1 MLKVDQLPSIFLQGS
16 LFYSIR
22 QIVITVVNLATTI
35 LLTRLLLP
43 SDFGYISLV
52 TIVMSVISILSDGG
66 LGVYLIQKN
75 EEVTDADISE
85 ITKFQL
91 LVWIS
96 FFLVLSVIWL
106 FPISDKISKIGI
118 FYLLISS
125 ISIPFSI
132 FKAAS
137 IIKLERGLV
146 FNRIALIESLE
157 QITYSLIAIS
167 LGYFGF
173 GVWSIVF
180 AIISKAFFSFLI
192 SYVLSPIKF
201 NFFSPLRIKELKKV
215 ILIGV
220 SYQIPSIFETL
231 RSLLNPI
238 LIGLTLGMNYSGFT
252 DRGILI
258 ASIPTTFLGT
268 IWQKILFPLVAR
280 IQGEKKMLSSIYE
293 NSVYFHSILDK
304 AIYLPFFL
312 HGKEIISYFIGDKWL
327 PIYPF
332 ILIFACG
339 NILFSS
345 YTTTTIAFFKGLGY
359 ADIMAKW
366 SLFQFPLAIIFIS
379 VFTFFYGFY
388 GFALGSQVLW
398 VGIFYFNVCLN
409 KTLKVSFLRSIIV
422 PLISFSVSYLVFNFI
437 LNSDKFNLLFLI
449 FFEVLF
455 YLVII
460 VLLDFAKIR
469 LIVNNYKFSLNQKY
483 GE

>member
-1 MLKVDQLPSIFLQGS
+1 LLKVNQLPNILLKGT

-35 LLTRLLLP
+35 FLTRLLLP

-66 LGVYLIQKN
+66 LGVYLIQKK
-75 EEVTDADISE
+75 EEATDDDISE

-91 LVWIS
+91 VIWIF
-96 FFLVLSVIWL
+96 FFLVLFIIWL
-106 FPISDKISKIGI
+106 FPIYGKISKDGI

-132 FKAAS
+132 LKAAS
-137 IIKLERGLV
+137 IIKLERGLI

-157 QITYSLIAIS
+157 QVTYSLITIS

-173 GVWSIVF
+173 GVWGIVF
-180 AIISKAFFSFLI
+180 AIISKAFFSFTLSFI
-192 SYVLSPIKF
+192 LSPVKF
-201 NFFSPLRIKELKKV
+201 NFFTPLRIQELKKV
-215 ILIGV
+215 VVIGL
-220 SYQIPSIFETL
+220 SYQIPSILETL
-231 RSLLNPI
+231 RSLLNPL
-238 LIGLTLGMNYSGFT
+238 LIGLTLGMKFSGYT

-268 IWQKILFPLVAR
+268 VWQKILFPLVAR

-293 NSVYFHSILDK
+293 NSVYFHSIIDK

-312 HGKEIISYFIGDKWL
+312 HGQEIISYFIGDKWL

-345 YTTTTIAFFKGLGY
+345 YTTTTIAFFKGLGF

-366 SLFQFPLAIIFIS
+366 SFFQFPLAIIFIS
-379 VFTFFYGFY
+379 FFTYFYGFY

-398 VGIFYFNVCLN
+398 VGIFYFNIYLN
-409 KTLKVSFLRSIIV
+409 KTLKVYFFRSIFV
-422 PLISFSVSYLVFNFI
+422 PLISFSITY
-437 LNSDKFNLLFLI
+437 LI
-449 FFEVLF
+449 FKFLF
-455 YLVII
+455 YGYNLNIYIKIVFELLCYLTFII
-460 VLLDFAKIR
+460 LIDFDKIKS
-469 LIVNNYKFSLNQKY
+469 IIKVFKVSSEINHEK
-483 GE
+483 

>member
-22 QIVITVVNLATTI
+22 QIIITVVNLATTI
-35 LLTRLLLP
+35 FLTRLLLP

-52 TIVMSVISILSDGG
+52 TIVISVISILSDGG
-66 LGVYLIQKN
+66 LGVYLIQRK
-75 EEVTDADISE
+75 EEVSDDDISD
-85 ITKFQL
+85 ITNFQL
-91 LVWIS
+91 VIWIS
-96 FFLVLSVIWL
+96 IFLVLFLIWL
-106 FPISDKISKIGI
+106 FPISDKISNIGI
-118 FYLLISS
+118 LYLLVSS

-157 QITYSLIAIS
+157 QITYSIIAIS

-173 GVWSIVF
+173 GVWAIVF
-180 AIISKAFFSFLI
+180 ALVSKAVFSFLL

-201 NFFSPLRIKELKKV
+201 NFFSTLKLRELKKA
-215 ILIGV
+215 ILIGL

-231 RSLLNPI
+231 RSLLNPVV
-238 LIGLTLGMNYSGFT
+238 IGLTLGMNYSGFT

-268 IWQKILFPLVAR
+268 VWQKILFPLVAR
-280 IQGEKKMLSSIYE
+280 IQGEKKMLSSVYE
-293 NSVYFHSILDK
+293 NSLYIHSILDK

-345 YTTTTIAFFKGLGY
+345 YTTTTIAFFKGLGF
-359 ADIMAKW
+359 ADVMAKW

-379 VFTFFYGFY
+379 IFTFFYGFY

-398 VGIFYFNVCLN
+398 CGIFYFNKYLN

-422 PLISFSVSYLVFNFI
+422 PLISFLVSYVVFNFA
-437 LNSDKFNLLFLI
+437 LDLYNFNLLVLI
-449 FFEVLF
+449 FFELLF
-455 YLVII
+455 YLII
-460 VLLDFAKIR
+460 IFLLDFAKIR
-469 LIVNNYKFSLNQKY
+469 LIVKNYKFQYNSYN
-483 GE
+483 EE